1 MDRRNYL
8 KNILFMG
15 GSTVLFPNLL
25 PNILNQKY
33 DKTILLCTG
42 IQFANIGDGSHVTGI
57 LTLLNTYLPEAKI
70 ILWPTI
76 NVDQFDDMI
85 RRYWPDVR
93 IVHSKFENG
102 EPESNIIDEI
112 VQNVDFIIGGHSQS
126 YKVEWV
132 AEKYNKPYGVI
143 GVTVGSPPSGNTKK
157 FIDKA
162 EFYFT
167 RETASYHNLKTANV
181 SCPLIGFAP
190 DASFGSNVLEL
201 DRAVSFMNRHQ
212 LQYKKFL
219 CVVPRL
225 RVTPYY
231 RIAPTL
237 KHQQAPWT
245 QDRIREVD
253 ELNNKH
259 KETDHAKA
267 RSAIIA
273 YVQRTGNLVLLCPE
287 MIHNLDLFDE
297 LLYDPLP
304 ADVKK
309 YVIKRK
315 HFWTTDEATTIYKQ
329 AQAVISLECHSPI
342 IALIQGTPSFYL
354 RQPED
359 TIKGQMYY
367 DIGLS
372 DWVFEIEKTSH
383 QDIIDELMKVVNE
396 YESAR
401 IKVENSMDYVRHLQR
416 KCMLDIR
423 KVVGLPNT
431 GYE

>member
-1 MDRRNYL
+1 
-8 KNILFMG
+8 
-15 GSTVLFPNLL
+15 
-25 PNILNQKY
+25 
-33 DKTILLCTG
+33 
-42 IQFANIGDGSHVTGI
+42 
-57 LTLLNTYLPEAKI
+57 
-70 ILWPTI
+70 
-76 NVDQFDDMI
+76 
-85 RRYWPDVR
+85 
-93 IVHSKFENG
+93 
-102 EPESNIIDEI
+102 
-112 VQNVDFIIGGHSQS
+112 
-126 YKVEWV
+126 
-132 AEKYNKPYGVI
+132 
-143 GVTVGSPPSGNTKK
+143 TVGSPPSGNTKK

-273 YVQRTGNLVLLCPE
+273 YVRRTGN
-287 MIHNLDLFDE
+287 
-297 LLYDPLP
+297 
-304 ADVKK
+304 
-309 YVIKRK
+309 
-315 HFWTTDEATTIYKQ
+315 
-329 AQAVISLECHSPI
+329 
-342 IALIQGTPSFYL
+342 
-354 RQPED
+354 
-359 TIKGQMYY
+359 
-367 DIGLS
+367 
-372 DWVFEIEKTSH
+372 
-383 QDIIDELMKVVNE
+383 
-396 YESAR
+396 
-401 IKVENSMDYVRHLQR
+401 
-416 KCMLDIR
+416 
-423 KVVGLPNT
+423 
-431 GYE
+431 